1 MAEPGELPIYPDPHR
16 PDFAANL
23 LVEDGLELNEPN
35 EEDAEELFSLVEEN
49 REYLREWLPWL
60 DDVSSV
66 EDEKTLIRME
76 AQKKGSSKIYLI
88 RISGR
93 IVGVLGLNWVDWDN
107 RSFGLGYWLSEDST
121 GQGII
126 TKSCSR
132 LIDHCFTNLRLHR
145 SVIEAA
151 VENYSSISVAERLGM
166 RLEGTSR
173 DREWLYDR
181 YVDSVMY
188 AITSSEWKK
197 D

>member
-1 MAEPGELPIYPDPHR
+1 
-16 PDFAANL
+16 
-23 LVEDGLELNEPN
+23 
-35 EEDAEELFSLVEEN
+35 
-49 REYLREWLPWL
+49 
-60 DDVSSV
+60 
-66 EDEKTLIRME
+66 ME

-121 GQGII
+121 GKGII
-126 TKSCSR
+126 TKSCYR
-132 LIDHCFTNLRLHR
+132 LIDHCFTTQRLHR
-145 SVIEAA
+145 SVIEVA
-151 VENYSSISVAERLGM
+151 VENHSSISVAERLGM

-173 DREWLYDR
+173 DREWLYDH

>member
-66 EDEKTLIRME
+66 EDEKSLIRME

-151 VENYSSISVAERLGM
+151 VENHSSISVAERLGM

>member
-1 MAEPGELPIYPDPHR
+1 MARPGELPIYPDSHR

-23 LVEDGLELNEPN
+23 LFEDGLELNEPN

-66 EDEKTLIRME
+66 EDEKSLIRME

-151 VENYSSISVAERLGM
+151 VENHSSISVAERLGM

-173 DREWLYDR
+173 DREWLYDH

-188 AITSSEWKK
+188 AITSPEWKK

>member
-1 MAEPGELPIYPDPHR
+1 MAEPGELPIYPDSHR
-16 PDFAANL
+16 PDFAANI
-23 LVEDGLELNEPN
+23 LVEDDLELNEPN

-66 EDEKTLIRME
+66 EDEKSLIRME

-151 VENYSSISVAERLGM
+151 VENHSSISVAERLGM

-173 DREWLYDR
+173 DREWLYDH

>member
-60 DDVSSV
+60 DDVSSL

-151 VENYSSISVAERLGM
+151 VENHSSISVAERLGM

-173 DREWLYDR
+173 DREWLYDH

-188 AITSSEWKK
+188 AITSPEWKK

>member
-66 EDEKTLIRME
+66 EDEKSLIRME